1 MRHTSCHHLPQ
12 LEGRVETFLLQL
24 LDLLPDRGLDLV
36 LFDIDR
42 SGGPARDELVYV
54 DDDEPGS
61 VSLREALAYGSACAA
76 ALEPSRPDDHLE
88 HCYLPSVRLLAR
100 TWCGQMSR

>member
-1 MRHTSCHHLPQ
+1 MRRTSCHHLPQ

-42 SGGPARDELVYV
+42 SGGPARYELVYV

-76 ALEPSRPDDHLE
+76 ALEPSVAQMITLNIATS
-88 HCYLPSVRLLAR
+88 LPSGCWRERGVAR
-100 TWCGQMSR
+100 

>member
-61 VSLREALAYGSACAA
+61 VSLRGPWRTEAPARLRS
-76 ALEPSRPDDHLE
+76 SRQSP
-88 HCYLPSVRLLAR
+88 R
-100 TWCGQMSR
+100 